1 MSFSHRL
8 QEGRL
13 TGKGCSASR
22 REPLHRLIM
31 KSINL
36 EVCASVLL
44 WHPIGHGAACV
55 LVESLLKL
63 FLGGIVVPVRQ
74 PLWRLWWWDVV
85 SRRIDHVMGFLW
97 CTLTAVTG
105 KRRSGSVQII
115 EMVKVPTP
123 QSKNTR
129 LQVKVCKYT
138 QQNVHKCQ

>member
-63 FLGGIVVPVRQ
+63 FFGGDCRARASAALTTVMVRCGFTAHRPRHGLPVMYADRCHRETQ
-74 PLWRLWWWDVV
+74 IWKR
-85 SRRIDHVMGFLW
+85 SDH
-97 CTLTAVTG
+97 
-105 KRRSGSVQII
+105 
-115 EMVKVPTP
+115 
-123 QSKNTR
+123 
-129 LQVKVCKYT
+129 
-138 QQNVHKCQ
+138 